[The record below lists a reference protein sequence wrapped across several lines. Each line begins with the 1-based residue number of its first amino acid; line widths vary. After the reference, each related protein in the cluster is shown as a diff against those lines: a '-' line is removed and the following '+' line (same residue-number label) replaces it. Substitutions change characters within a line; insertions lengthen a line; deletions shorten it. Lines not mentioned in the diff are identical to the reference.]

1 MTKCSKYYNF
11 QWSFIMHLS
20 SFVNKKTAFYIV
32 NIIITV
38 KISQT
43 RINEF
48 LIGFKIANN
57 QDNQAIQADACWKY
71 YNGAIDF
78 QLNFWCIFHSSWK
91 KTVLYSY
98 YYTQYSEFTDTNK
111 WIFTG
116 YKISNNHWQV
126 NQAMHTKP
134 FF

>member
-1 MTKCSKYYNF
+1 MNF
-11 QWSFIMHLS
+11 YMHLS

-57 QDNQAIQADACWKY
+57 QDNQAIQADAC
-71 YNGAIDF
+71 
-78 QLNFWCIFHSSWK
+78 
-91 KTVLYSY
+91 
-98 YYTQYSEFTDTNK
+98 
-111 WIFTG
+111 
-116 YKISNNHWQV
+116 
-126 NQAMHTKP
+126 
-134 FF
+134 